1 MIIKL
6 CWRIK
11 ALFSSSSYYRKEKK
25 LKKRRL
31 NVVKEVMNA
40 SKQAPMAWCWNCLQF
55 ALQNMGDWIPP
66 LVCILRT
73 KFWIQISSITDT
85 RFYQSFICKF
95 YSLFL
100 WHYLHMQLTY
110 LFFYPGGLSPAWSV
124 HTPVVSIFQD
134 ELSYTPQP
142 DNPKVSLI
150 NNLH

>member
-40 SKQAPMAWCWNCLQF
+40 SKQAPMVW
-55 ALQNMGDWIPP
+55 GD
-66 LVCILRT
+66 VCILRT